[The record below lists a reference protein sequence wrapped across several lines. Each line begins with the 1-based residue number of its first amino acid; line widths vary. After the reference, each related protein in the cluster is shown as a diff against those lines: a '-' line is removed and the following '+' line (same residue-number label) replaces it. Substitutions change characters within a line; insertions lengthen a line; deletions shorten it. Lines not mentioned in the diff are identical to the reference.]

1 MALASSGV
9 NPLNYIN
16 IPERLRGKY
25 RAKTYGANHT
35 SANTANTDLAFS
47 SVTVLPNNNN
57 DFSIT
62 AENYSPVPLEN
73 VSRTYIDSVEISE

>member
-1 MALASSGV
+1 MSLVGSGV
-9 NPLNYIN
+9 NPMNYIT

-35 SANTANTDLAFS
+35 TNNITQDSAFS
-47 SVTVLPNNNN
+47 SVTVLPTN
-57 DFSIT
+57 DNEFSIT
-62 AENYSPVPLEN
+62 AEDYNPVPLEN